1 MKSTKVQLNKDDNP
15 IQTLYVAAN
24 NLVKLM
30 EKAAVSVGG
39 DPITQINLPIWID
52 AEKKMLITIE
62 QGPQTEANYAI
73 FKAAKK

>member
-24 NLVKLM
+24 NLVKMM

-39 DPITQINLPIWID
+39 DTNVQINLPIWID

>member
-73 FKAAKK
+73 FKAANK

>member
-1 MKSTKVQLNKDDNP
+1 
-15 IQTLYVAAN
+15 
-24 NLVKLM
+24 M

-73 FKAAKK
+73 FKAGKK

>member
-1 MKSTKVQLNKDDNP
+1 MKSTEVQLNKDDNP

-73 FKAAKK
+73 FKAGKK

>member
-1 MKSTKVQLNKDDNP
+1 MKSTKVQLNKDDDP

-30 EKAAVSVGG
+30 EKVAASVGG
-39 DPITQINLPIWID
+39 DTNAQINLPIWID

-62 QGPQTEANYAI
+62 QGPETEANYAI
-73 FKAAKK
+73 FKAGKK

>member
-1 MKSTKVQLNKDDNP
+1 MKSTKVQLNKDANP
-15 IQTLYVAAN
+15 IQALYVAAD

-30 EKAAVSVGG
+30 EKAAVSAGG
-39 DPITQINLPIWID
+39 NPNAQINLPIWID

-73 FKAAKK
+73 MKAGNK